1 MLVVRLGLDVRLGV
15 DRGGELTQNGMLE
28 NHPRGQRYPAISS
41 PGSHLSREDAVA
53 AEVEEVVVASDLPHL
68 EHVGEDGSQRALGF
82 GVGGLGRTGAACAVG
97 SRSISASSSSWPS
110 AFHTPRSPLR

>member
-53 AEVEEVVVASDLPHL
+53 AEVCQMLAGSGFVGHVVLEVSTSSARSANERESMLAESLQFARTHL
-68 EHVGEDGSQRALGF
+68 
-82 GVGGLGRTGAACAVG
+82 
-97 SRSISASSSSWPS
+97 
-110 AFHTPRSPLR
+110 LR

>member
-82 GVGGLGRTGAACAVG
+82 GVGGLDRKSVV
-97 SRSISASSSSWPS
+97 
-110 AFHTPRSPLR
+110 